1 MRISDIADESFCRL
15 SGGQKQRALLARA
28 LCAADKMLLL
38 DEPVSGLDPKVSA
51 RMYDLIDSLN
61 KDDGVTVIMI
71 SHDISAAVQYARHI
85 LHLGSRDVFFGS
97 VEEYRESPLG
107 MSLFRVRE
115 NSLYFRLEKSRKLCY
130 AVYISMIRGV
140 F

>member
-1 MRISDIADESFCRL
+1 MTGHSGQIKGFITCR
-15 SGGQKQRALLARA
+15 RATDRF
-28 LCAADKMLLL
+28 D
-38 DEPVSGLDPKVSA
+38 
-51 RMYDLIDSLN
+51 N

-107 MSLFRVRE
+107 MSF
-115 NSLYFRLEKSRKLCY
+115 
-130 AVYISMIRGV
+130 ISGAGK
-140 F
+140 

>member
-1 MRISDIADESFCRL
+1 
-15 SGGQKQRALLARA
+15 
-28 LCAADKMLLL
+28 
-38 DEPVSGLDPKVSA
+38 
-51 RMYDLIDSLN
+51 MYDLIDSLN

-97 VEEYRESPLG
+97 VEEYRGKS
-107 MSLFRVRE
+107 SRHV
-115 NSLYFRLEKSRKLCY
+115 LYFGCGKIVYIFGEKSKVVLCCLY
-130 AVYISMIRGV
+130 LNDQGV